1 MNILDLIIPAALA
14 EEAEAEPTWLQNAF
28 EKVFEQPVAFWVIVA
43 ALLIAGI
50 AGYILTRRKTD
61 RRAFWTA
68 RTMAVGAMCIALA
81 SVLSLIKVWSMPW
94 GGSITAASMLPLL
107 LFAYVYGAGPG
118 VTLGALYGLM
128 QLLLDGMPVP
138 FAGSAFLNFLSAIL
152 DYPLA
157 FGLLG
162 LAGLFQGSRAKMLT
176 GFAVGCAG
184 RYMTAVLS
192 GWLFYGQWA
201 WEGWNPLLYSLV
213 YNIAYMLPD
222 TLICMVIALLV
233 GERLA
238 RELRKTR

>member
-1 MNILDLIIPAALA
+1 MNILSLIPAALA

-28 EKVFEQPVAFWVIVA
+28 EKVGEQPIGFWVLVA
-43 ALLIAGI
+43 VLAAAGVVGF
-50 AGYILTRRKTD
+50 ALTRRRTGKK
-61 RRAFWTA
+61 AFWTA
-68 RTMAVGAMCIALA
+68 RTMSVGAMCIALA

-107 LFAYVYGAGPG
+107 LFAYVYGVGPG
-118 VTLGALYGLM
+118 VTLGAVYGLM

-138 FAGSAFLNFLSAIL
+138 FAGNALLNFLSAIL

-162 LAGLFQGSRAKMLT
+162 LAGLFRGGKAKLLA
-176 GFAVGCAG
+176 GFALGCTG
-184 RYMTAVLS
+184 RYVTAVLS

-222 TLICMVIALLV
+222 ALICMVIAVLV
-233 GERLA
+233 GERLST
-238 RELRKTR
+238 ELKKVG

>member
-1 MNILDLIIPAALA
+1 MNMLSLIPSALA
-14 EEAEAEPTWLQNAF
+14 ESAEAEPTWLQTAF
-28 EKVFEQPVAFWVIVA
+28 EKVGEQPPLFWVLVA
-43 ALLIAGI
+43 ALVAIGV
-50 AGYILTRRKTD
+50 AGYALTRKKTD

-68 RTMAVGAMCIALA
+68 RTMAVGAMCIALS
-81 SVLSLIKVWSMPW
+81 SVLSLVKVWSMPW

-118 VTLGALYGLM
+118 VTLGALYGAM

-138 FAGSAFLNFLSAIL
+138 FAGNALLNFLSAIL

-162 LAGLFQGSRAKMLT
+162 LAGFFRGGKGRMLT
-176 GFAVGCAG
+176 GFALGCTG
-184 RYMTAVLS
+184 RYVTAVLS

-201 WEGWNPLLYSLV
+201 WEGWNPLVYSLV
-213 YNIAYMLPD
+213 YNIAYMLPEM
-222 TLICMVIALLV
+222 LICMAVAVLV

-238 RELRKTR
+238 RELQRTA